1 MEYVQANK
9 QEPTEQNYIDLCVA
23 VIKFAIREEG
33 LGYLDTAGGQYWCD
47 LAGINPESLRAKYET
62 FIRDGYAPI
71 EKQPERIREKAS
83 SEDHVYKTLEEL
95 THAWCNVELDKPE

>member
-33 LGYLDTAGGQYWCD
+33 LGYLDTDGGQYWCD
-47 LAGINPESLRAKYET
+47 LAGINPDSLIAYH
-62 FIRDGYAPI
+62 
-71 EKQPERIREKAS
+71 S
-83 SEDHVYKTLEEL
+83 SFRFVKLNVTPYVCEFLKRLVYVIL
-95 THAWCNVELDKPE
+95 

>member
-1 MEYVQANK
+1 MEYVQAHK
-9 QEPTEQNYIDLCVA
+9 QEPTEENYTDLCVD
-23 VIKFAIREEG
+23 VVKSGIREEG
-33 LGYLDTAGGQYWCD
+33 LSYLDTDGGQYWCD
-47 LAGINPESLRAKYET
+47 LAGISPESLRAKYET

>member
-33 LGYLDTAGGQYWCD
+33 LGYLDTDGGQYW
-47 LAGINPESLRAKYET
+47 
-62 FIRDGYAPI
+62 
-71 EKQPERIREKAS
+71 
-83 SEDHVYKTLEEL
+83 
-95 THAWCNVELDKPE
+95 